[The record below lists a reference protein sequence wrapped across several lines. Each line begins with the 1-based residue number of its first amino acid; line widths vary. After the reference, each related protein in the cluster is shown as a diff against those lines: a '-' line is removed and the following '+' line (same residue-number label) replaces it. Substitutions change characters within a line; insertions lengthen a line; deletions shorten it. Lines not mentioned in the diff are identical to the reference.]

1 MASKFLRFFVDGN
14 SGNLERVWDQ
24 ASLEQRL
31 RKIEALFAGTTSDG
45 EREAARLAAERIR
58 ARLADWRR
66 LEGEIVM
73 SYSLPDPWK
82 RKLFLALCRRY
93 DLQPYREYRQR
104 WSTVKLRAPEAFHNK
119 TLWPEFQALAAELDK
134 ALTELTDRIIGDAI
148 HADVSEAAEGEPKLL
163 TAPAVEKESR

>member
-1 MASKFLRFFVDGN
+1 M
-14 SGNLERVWDQ
+14 WDQ

-66 LEGEIVM
+66 MEGDVVM

-82 RKLFLALCRRY
+82 RQLFVALCRRY
-93 DLQPYREYRQR
+93 GLQPYREYRQR
-104 WSTVKLRAPEAFHNK
+104 ASTVMLRAPTPFHNN
-119 TLWPEFQALAAELDK
+119 TLWPEYLALAAELDK
-134 ALTELTDRIIGDAI
+134 ALSELTARVVREAI
-148 HADVSEAAEGEPKLL
+148 HADVSEPSEGEPKLL
-163 TAPAVEKESR
+163 PSAEEPG

>member
-1 MASKFLRFFVDGN
+1 M
-14 SGNLERVWDQ
+14 WDQ

-58 ARLADWRR
+58 ARLAEWRK
-66 LEGEIVM
+66 LEGDIVM

-93 DLQPYREYRQR
+93 DLEPYREYRQR
-104 WSTVKLRAPEAFHNK
+104 WSTVKLRAPEAFHDN

-134 ALTELTDRIIGDAI
+134 DLNELTDRIVREAI

-163 TAPAVEKESR
+163 PSGEESR